1 MNNKEFQKLKDDV
14 RAYKQKKDATKT
26 QINQIRQD
34 VINQKKYPWHA
45 ETLVGQL
52 YKDLYDT
59 PERERFS
66 QLSKKANED
75 TGFEKYFRSAHL
87 EIFFGIVVIPENL

>member
-1 MNNKEFQKLKDDV
+1 MDNKEFQKLKDDV
-14 RAYKQKKDATKT
+14 RAYKQKKDATKI

-34 VINQKKYPWHA
+34 VIDQKRYPWHA
-45 ETLVGQL
+45 ETLVDQL

-59 PERERFS
+59 PEREKFS

-75 TGFEKYFRSAHL
+75 AEFEKYFRSAHL
-87 EIFFGIVVIPENL
+87 EIFFGIVVTPQNL